1 MKTCKFCN
9 AELPEGVTVC
19 PACGKDNA
27 QKQTLSAGKTVLAI
41 TCVVAVLILYVAA
54 LLGLQNTAQA
64 QEPEAS
70 EAVVQ

>member
-27 QKQTLSAGKTVLAI
+27 QKQTLSAEIGRAHV
-41 TCVVAVLILYVAA
+41 
-54 LLGLQNTAQA
+54 
-64 QEPEAS
+64 
-70 EAVVQ
+70 